1 MNRDKHTKWFEIVGL
16 DNQEEP
22 VQIYFYKEIGSGDF
36 DQRRICAEEFCR
48 ELDEI
53 PKERQVILRMNSR
66 GGSFYDGLAIAH
78 KIHDRG
84 KVHCYIDGNC
94 ASAASV
100 VAMACEKVIAGEGT
114 SVLIHN
120 SRGSFENMDVNTLK
134 DFVKNMEDVDLQ
146 MANIYARK
154 SGKPLSYIQALMN
167 RGERLSAERALE
179 LGFVDEIKKIGNS
192 ADDSLFAEDA
202 EKQSKSYITMNENEQ
217 NKINTPKAES
227 KKIEITAQNWSE
239 YFPPMMSPSEA
250 GLIYAKAKE
259 IELKAEA
266 KLEALRVEKIVQTI
280 NDAIDDRKIKNTS
293 KGVWLEACL
302 KDDGVLKLLDDL
314 PPLNFEPVEG
324 RNLSHYEKLALHPSI
339 SQGVRSDSK
348 SVDAYSNYLKK
359 TKQN

>member
-1 MNRDKHTKWFEIVGL
+1 MKKERHSKWFEIVGL

-36 DQRRICAEEFCR
+36 DQRKICAEEFCR

-53 PKERQVILRMNSR
+53 PNNRQVILRMNSR

-114 SVLIHN
+114 SILIHN

-134 DFVKNMEDVDLQ
+134 DFVKSMEDVDLQ

-154 SGKPLSYIQALMN
+154 SGKPLSDIQALMN
-167 RGERLSAERALE
+167 RGERLTAEKALE
-179 LGFVDEIKKIGNS
+179 LGFVDEIKKITPS
-192 ADDSLFAEDA
+192 ADGLPFAEDT
-202 EKQSKSYITMNENEQ
+202 KKSYIAMNEHEQ
-217 NKINTPKAES
+217 DKINTREAEKEN
-227 KKIEITAQNWSE
+227 KKLEITAQNWSD
-239 YFPPMMSPSEA
+239 YFPPMMSPAEA

-266 KLEALRVEKIVQTI
+266 KLEAMRVEKIIQKL
-280 NDAIDDRKIKNTS
+280 NDAIGDRKIKNTS

-302 KDDGVLKLLDDL
+302 KDDGVLKLLDEL
-314 PPLNFEPVEG
+314 PPMNYEPVEG
-324 RNLSHYEKLALHPSI
+324 RNLTHYEKLALCPSI
-339 SQGVRSDSK
+339 NQGVRSDSK
-348 SVDAYSNYLKK
+348 SVDAYSSYLKK